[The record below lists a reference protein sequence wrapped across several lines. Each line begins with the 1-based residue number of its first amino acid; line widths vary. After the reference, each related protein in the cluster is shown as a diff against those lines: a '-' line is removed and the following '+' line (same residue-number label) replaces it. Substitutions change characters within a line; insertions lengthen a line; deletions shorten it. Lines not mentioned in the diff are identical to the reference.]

1 MHEHPKF
8 VLLAKFVLFRLKVRF
23 IVQKTF
29 VSLLTKDDYKKRR
42 SKNVLSIDQ
51 TNRKRSN
58 IRTVLGYRVR

>member
-29 VSLLTKDDYKKRR
+29 VRFSSNKRR
-42 SKNVLSIDQ
+42 LQ
-51 TNRKRSN
+51 GETFEEC
-58 IRTVLGYRVR
+58 TVH